1 MVWTTWKGVPIAQ
14 LAGDCEP
21 NRCFRMFQNAIQK
34 AREMG
39 KLEMNFDF
47 DTSTAVLDCEQA
59 NTKRTKLSALM
70 YWVKKLHE
78 SPPEP
83 LKCDYMSECQKCT
96 FIPIYTSSTYAL
108 PLSANQFRIICENV
122 LSLLC
127 GFGACS
133 WPFAKRDADA
143 DAGAL
148 GGRLFVMRGYGHL
161 CQHSHNSGELFIHQH
176 FGISVFRLFA
186 KWPTSFGAKTIPLPL
201 PLGFHKCYVSVVIA
215 LYCGWIL
222 CKYQHVLCHKCLD
235 FPGNTNYTESELYF
249 ELLVGEIDMIKWF
262 LCFKLC
268 SKFVQLLNYLVNPL
282 VFVWFISFIFEIE
295 FKSGYT
301 YQI

>member
-1 MVWTTWKGVPIAQ
+1 MRVWCVL
-14 LAGDCEP
+14 LA
-21 NRCFRMFQNAIQK
+21 I
-34 AREMG
+34 
-39 KLEMNFDF
+39 
-47 DTSTAVLDCEQA
+47 
-59 NTKRTKLSALM
+59 
-70 YWVKKLHE
+70 
-78 SPPEP
+78 
-83 LKCDYMSECQKCT
+83 CQKGC
-96 FIPIYTSSTYAL
+96 
-108 PLSANQFRIICENV
+108 RCR
-122 LSLLC
+122 C
-127 GFGACS
+127 GGL
-133 WPFAKRDADA
+133 R
-143 DAGAL
+143 
-148 GGRLFVMRGYGHL
+148 GRLFVMRGYGHL

-301 YQI
+301 YQIWTSLLNFKCSFFSVKYLFFYIYNLYYGMCYVIVF

>member
-1 MVWTTWKGVPIAQ
+1 MSSRRNRTQLILSDKHISDHGIYKTNLWPRYWTKMVWYGMVWTTWKGVPIAQ

-108 PLSANQFRIICENV
+108 P
-122 LSLLC
+122 
-127 GFGACS
+127 
-133 WPFAKRDADA
+133 
-143 DAGAL
+143 
-148 GGRLFVMRGYGHL
+148 
-161 CQHSHNSGELFIHQH
+161 
-176 FGISVFRLFA
+176 
-186 KWPTSFGAKTIPLPL
+186 
-201 PLGFHKCYVSVVIA
+201 
-215 LYCGWIL
+215 
-222 CKYQHVLCHKCLD
+222 
-235 FPGNTNYTESELYF
+235 
-249 ELLVGEIDMIKWF
+249 
-262 LCFKLC
+262 
-268 SKFVQLLNYLVNPL
+268 
-282 VFVWFISFIFEIE
+282 
-295 FKSGYT
+295 
-301 YQI
+301 